1 MTTTRDTETL
11 LEPQLMDGP
20 TSGTEVSGLSSSKS
34 VTVGGSR
41 SDLARRISDALAQ
54 ASIAAANEKYVTGG
68 RGGFAVRDDNRAF
81 GLLLR
86 AIAAVFFVLPSAALT
101 LYLVFFSADQYQVES
116 RFAVRQL
123 STPMGDILASL
134 GGGASGTRSEAA
146 LLAKYISSEGMVRDL
161 QSDVDIGTLY
171 SVSGDFLARFDPR
184 NPIEYLASYWKWKV
198 SVTEDSS
205 TGLIT
210 MKIAAFNPDDAVRIS
225 NAVIARASMLV
236 NSLSEQNKASV
247 LELAQKR
254 LDRAR
259 DRLSQ
264 VSGQMAQLRNKTGVL
279 DSGEQSKGQATLVS
293 TLELELAKLKATRT
307 SLSALSN
314 DSIKI
319 RVLET
324 QTASLEQQIDIEKA
338 KMTGLGS
345 GKVLSGVMTDF
356 ERLQVDQDVVR
367 KEFTDAAAAF
377 EDARIGAERQEIYLS
392 IFMRPT
398 LPESSTYPRRGLVW
412 IIGVAIAGAVTFALI
427 ALARLVRDNR
437 AV

>member
-1 MTTTRDTETL
+1 MMTTKEKEALSEPRLRDKSA
-11 LEPQLMDGP
+11 
-20 TSGTEVSGLSSSKS
+20 SGVEGAELSVKRS
-34 VTVGGSR
+34 VTTGGAR
-41 SDLARRISDALAQ
+41 SELARRISDALAQ

-68 RGGFAVRDDNRAF
+68 RGGFAVRDDNRPF

-86 AIAAVFFVLPSAALT
+86 AITAVFFVFPVAALT

-134 GGGASGTRSEAA
+134 GGGASGAKSEAA
-146 LLAKYISSEGMVRDL
+146 LLAKYIGSEGMVRDL
-161 QSDVDIGTLY
+161 QSDVDIGKLY
-171 SVSGDFLARFDPR
+171 SGPGDFFSRFDADS
-184 NPIEYLASYWKWKV
+184 PIEDLVSYWKWKV

-210 MKIAAFNPDDAVRIS
+210 MKIAAFTPGDAVRIS
-225 NAVIARASMLV
+225 NAVIKRASMLV
-236 NSLSEQNKASV
+236 NSLSEQNKVSV

-254 LDRAR
+254 LTRAR
-259 DRLSQ
+259 DRLAQ

-293 TLELELAKLKATRT
+293 TLELELAKLQATRS
-307 SLSALSN
+307 SLGTLSK

-324 QTASLEQQIDIEKA
+324 QTASLKQQIDLEKA
-338 KMTGLGS
+338 KMTGIG
-345 GKVLSGVMTDF
+345 GGTVLSDVMTDF

-398 LPESSTYPRRGLVW
+398 LPESSTYPRRGLLW
-412 IIGVAIAGAVTFALI
+412 IIGVATAAVVTFALI